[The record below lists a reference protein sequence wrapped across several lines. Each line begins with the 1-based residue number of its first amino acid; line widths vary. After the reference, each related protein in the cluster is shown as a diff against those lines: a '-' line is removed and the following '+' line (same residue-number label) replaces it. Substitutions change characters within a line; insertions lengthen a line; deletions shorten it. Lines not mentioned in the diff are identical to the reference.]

1 LIVKC
6 TECGNTFSI
15 HVPSDGDIVACPI
28 CEADFKAVINNE
40 KVQFKEF
47 IYEDDD
53 LLEQG
58 TG

>member
-1 LIVKC
+1 MKC

-15 HVPSDGDIVACPI
+15 QVPSDGDIVACPI
-28 CEADFKAVINNE
+28 CEADFKAVIKNE

-47 IYEDDD
+47 VYEDDD
-53 LLEQG
+53 LLEQS